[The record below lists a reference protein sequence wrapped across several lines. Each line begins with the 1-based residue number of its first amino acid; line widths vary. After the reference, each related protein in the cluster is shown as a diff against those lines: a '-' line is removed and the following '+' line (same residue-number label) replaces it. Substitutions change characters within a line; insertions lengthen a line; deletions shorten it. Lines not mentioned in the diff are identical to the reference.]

1 MVDITEIENYLI
13 SKGFREILDDPNRVM
28 NADEMCFHLCPKNNK
43 VLAPRRA
50 RNVYEVEHASS
61 KATVLATRA
70 NLVRVYDYY

>member
-13 SKGFREILDDPNRVM
+13 SKGFREILDDP
-28 NADEMCFHLCPKNNK
+28 NNK